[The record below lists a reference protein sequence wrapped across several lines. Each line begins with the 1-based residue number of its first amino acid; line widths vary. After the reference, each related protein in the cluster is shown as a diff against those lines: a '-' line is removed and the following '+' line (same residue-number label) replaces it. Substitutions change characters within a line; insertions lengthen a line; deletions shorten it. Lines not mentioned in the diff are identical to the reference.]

1 MRRALIA
8 LAGALLGAVSGVA
21 LGACSYFECQ
31 TIDQPLLSGTYGING
46 RPDYSFVFQL
56 DGTATEDYV
65 DGDTVHAEYT
75 VGTTVATP

>member
-8 LAGALLGAVSGVA
+8 LTGALLGVVAGVA

-31 TIDQPLLSGTYGING
+31 TIDHPLLSGTYGMNG
-46 RPDYSFVFQL
+46 RSDYSLVFQL
-56 DGTATEDYV
+56 DGTAIEDYV

-75 VGTTVATP
+75 VGPTVAVH